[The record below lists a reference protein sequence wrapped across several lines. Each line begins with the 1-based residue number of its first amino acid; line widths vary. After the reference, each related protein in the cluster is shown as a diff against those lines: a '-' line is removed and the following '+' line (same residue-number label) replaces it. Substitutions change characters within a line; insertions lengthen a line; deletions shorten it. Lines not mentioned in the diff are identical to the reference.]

1 MESVILVACQLP
13 SQSDDHFESSLEEL
27 EALTKTA
34 GGQVVAVVTQK
45 RQKIDSATYIGSGK
59 LQELDALEKELGAGT
74 VIFNG
79 ELSPSQQGRLGAL
92 LYAKVLDR
100 TQLILDI
107 FAMRARSREGKLQV
121 ELAQLQYLLPRL
133 SGMGDSLSRL
143 GGGIGT
149 RGPGETKL
157 ESDRRY
163 IRSRMKDIS
172 NQLKTVVQHRKRYR
186 DHRQSNNQCQVV
198 IVGYTNAGKST
209 LFNQLTAA
217 GTYAENQLFATLD
230 PLTRKM
236 NLPGGFMALLS
247 DTVGFIQELPTQLVA
262 AFRSTLEEV
271 SGAQLILH
279 VLDASDP
286 DLITHEET
294 VRHLLSE
301 LGVDDLPI
309 LTIYNKKDLLQ
320 TPFIVPKGSLLVS
333 ARDIKDRDRILA
345 EILAQIEAQ
354 MVDYHT
360 QLPADEGKLLN
371 ELKRNTILK
380 RQEYDEA
387 SQAYEVEGFVFPD
400 APIASKLIHDPSS
413 TNKEF

>member
-1 MESVILVACQLP
+1 MENVILVACQLP

-59 LQELDALEKELGAGT
+59 LQELEALEKELDVGT

-107 FAMRARSREGKLQV
+107 FAVRARSREGKLQV

-133 SGMGDSLSRL
+133 SGMGESLSRL

-186 DHRQSNNQCQVV
+186 DRRMMNNQCQVV
-198 IVGYTNAGKST
+198 LVGYTNAGKST

-217 GTYAENQLFATLD
+217 STYAENQLFATLD

-236 NLPGGFMALLS
+236 NLLNGFICLLS

-271 SGAQLILH
+271 TGAQLIVH

-286 DLITHEET
+286 DLITHEKT
-294 VRHLLSE
+294 VRALLEE
-301 LGVDDLPI
+301 LGADELPM

-333 ARDIKDRDRILA
+333 ARDINDRDRILA
-345 EILAQIEAQ
+345 EIESQIVQQ
-354 MVDYHT
+354 MVPFHALLD
-360 QLPADEGKLLN
+360 ADEGKLLN
-371 ELKRNTILK
+371 DIKLNTILNK
-380 RQEYDEA
+380 QVYDENA
-387 SQAYEVEGFVFPD
+387 QKYEVEGFVYPET
-400 APIASKLIHDPSS
+400 AIASKLIHNQAS
-413 TNKEF
+413 TNKEL